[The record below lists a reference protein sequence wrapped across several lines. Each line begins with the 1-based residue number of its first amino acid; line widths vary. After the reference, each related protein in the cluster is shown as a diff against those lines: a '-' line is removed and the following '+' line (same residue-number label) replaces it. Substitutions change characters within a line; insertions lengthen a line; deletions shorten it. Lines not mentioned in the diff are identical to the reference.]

1 MFEWLL
7 PFSYLLASVLFI
19 LSIRGLA
26 SPKTAREGNL
36 LGMLGMTIAIIITL
50 YSPLVS
56 DIALTIG
63 VIILGA
69 MVGVYFALK
78 VKMTSLPQMIAAFNG
93 LGGLSAV
100 FISLAEILAGSEART
115 EASLGLII
123 GAVAFSGSMIA
134 FAKLQGLMP
143 AKAIVF
149 PRQQLLN
156 LFLAIAVIAV
166 CVIFVINGDTE
177 MFYWLT
183 GLAHRIGVPPH
194 HSHRRRR
201 YAGRHFRL
209 ELLFRLGCRRNW
221 LLPQQCAADYCRG
234 NRRRQRSHFVI
245 HYG

>member
-123 GAVAFSGSMIA
+123 GGS
-134 FAKLQGLMP
+134 
-143 AKAIVF
+143 
-149 PRQQLLN
+149 
-156 LFLAIAVIAV
+156 FLRLYDSLCQTPGTYAGQSDCLSAPAIA
-166 CVIFVINGDTE
+166 
-177 MFYWLT
+177 
-183 GLAHRIGVPPH
+183 
-194 HSHRRRR
+194 
-201 YAGRHFRL
+201 
-209 ELLFRLGCRRNW
+209 
-221 LLPQQCAADYCRG
+221 
-234 NRRRQRSHFVI
+234 
-245 HYG
+245 

>member
-115 EASLGLII
+115 RSVFRPDYRCGSFLRLYDSLCQTTGTYACQSNCLS
-123 GAVAFSGSMIA
+123 A
-134 FAKLQGLMP
+134 P
-143 AKAIVF
+143 
-149 PRQQLLN
+149 
-156 LFLAIAVIAV
+156 AIA
-166 CVIFVINGDTE
+166 
-177 MFYWLT
+177 
-183 GLAHRIGVPPH
+183 
-194 HSHRRRR
+194 
-201 YAGRHFRL
+201 
-209 ELLFRLGCRRNW
+209 
-221 LLPQQCAADYCRG
+221 
-234 NRRRQRSHFVI
+234 
-245 HYG
+245 

>member
-115 EASLGLII
+115 RGVFRPDYRCGSFLRLYDSLCQTPGTYAGQSDCLS
-123 GAVAFSGSMIA
+123 A
-134 FAKLQGLMP
+134 P
-143 AKAIVF
+143 
-149 PRQQLLN
+149 
-156 LFLAIAVIAV
+156 AIA
-166 CVIFVINGDTE
+166 
-177 MFYWLT
+177 
-183 GLAHRIGVPPH
+183 
-194 HSHRRRR
+194 
-201 YAGRHFRL
+201 
-209 ELLFRLGCRRNW
+209 
-221 LLPQQCAADYCRG
+221 
-234 NRRRQRSHFVI
+234 
-245 HYG
+245 

>member
-100 FISLAEILAGSEART
+100 FISLAERLAGSEA
-115 EASLGLII
+115 
-123 GAVAFSGSMIA
+123 GSRS
-134 FAKLQGLMP
+134 
-143 AKAIVF
+143 VF
-149 PRQQLLN
+149 Q
-156 LFLAIAVIAV
+156 A
-166 CVIFVINGDTE
+166 
-177 MFYWLT
+177 
-183 GLAHRIGVPPH
+183 
-194 HSHRRRR
+194 
-201 YAGRHFRL
+201 
-209 ELLFRLGCRRNW
+209 
-221 LLPQQCAADYCRG
+221 
-234 NRRRQRSHFVI
+234 
-245 HYG
+245 